1 MNLFQVMA
9 THNHEINYY
18 ESVRIKGII
27 KDVNLKSKK
36 ILTNI
41 KLVLTFTIQC
51 GFIKFWC

>member
-18 ESVRIKGII
+18 ECVRIKGII
-27 KDVNLKSKK
+27 KDVNLKGKK

-41 KLVLTFTIQC
+41 KLVFTFTIQC
-51 GFIKFWC
+51 GFSKFWC